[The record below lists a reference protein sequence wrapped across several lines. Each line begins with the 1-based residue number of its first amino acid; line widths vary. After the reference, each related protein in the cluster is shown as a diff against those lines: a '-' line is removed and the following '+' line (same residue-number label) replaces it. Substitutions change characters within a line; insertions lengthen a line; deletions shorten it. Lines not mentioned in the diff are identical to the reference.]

1 MEKYGNEDWM
11 MHLVDDKKLVVEV
24 HWLVRAK
31 KADMKL
37 DIL

>member
-1 MEKYGNEDWM
+1 
-11 MHLVDDKKLVVEV
+11 MHLGDDKKFVVEV

-31 KADMKL
+31 KGDMKL